1 MSCEPLLH
9 LAPLAGRGRRVAPGE
24 GESLRFECAENPPHP
39 TLSPQGGEREKK
51 MHGTREDDN
60 MAQAVTSEVPKEAS
74 STVVAQQSAMLNA
87 LPFSDTA
94 DFDDASRG
102 FLGTLENAR
111 IANAQGRVV
120 WSLEPYGFL
129 SDETA
134 PATVNPSLWR
144 QSRLNMQHG
153 LFEGVP
159 GVYQVRGLDIANMT
173 LLEGERGVIVVDTL
187 TSIEGARAAM
197 ELYFAH
203 RGQRPVIAV
212 IFTHTHTDHWGGARG
227 VLDDQTLASGQVP
240 IIAPNLFMEHAVSE
254 NIIAGPAML
263 RRAQYQFGPFLAK
276 GPRGQVDCGL
286 GKSMAVGSV
295 ALLRPTDLI
304 METGDKRT
312 IDGLEFEFQMA
323 PNSEAPAEMHF
334 FVPRYKL
341 LNLAENCTHNFH
353 NLLPFRGADV
363 RDALAWSKYLG
374 EALQM
379 WGGKADAMC
388 GQHHWPVWGKQRIDT
403 MIRQQRDLYKF
414 AHDETIRLMNHG
426 LTATEIAETIKLP
439 ASLEGAWHGRGYYGH
454 IRHNV
459 KAIYQKYLGWY
470 DANPV
475 HLDPLPPVESGKK
488 YVEYMGGAAA
498 ILERAKKDFA
508 LGEFR
513 FVAQAVSYLVFAEPD
528 NQAARALLADTF
540 EQLGYGAESAT
551 WRNAYLFGAQELR
564 QGMPK
569 APARPPVPRET
580 LAALRTG
587 QLWDVLGVRL
597 NGPNAE
603 GKHIVLNWSFTDTKE
618 NFVLTLEN
626 CALTYVEGAQAATAD
641 ASFSL
646 PRTVLDEVIS
656 SQTSFPEAVAKGN
669 IKYTGN
675 ATRLAELMKLMDEFP
690 RMFEIVEPRRVA
702 LN

>member
-1 MSCEPLLH
+1 MTQT
-9 LAPLAGRGRRVAPGE
+9 A
-24 GESLRFECAENPPHP
+24 
-39 TLSPQGGEREKK
+39 
-51 MHGTREDDN
+51 
-60 MAQAVTSEVPKEAS
+60 AVETPKETPKDAS
-74 STVVAQQSAMLNA
+74 ASVIAQQTAMLNA
-87 LPFSDTA
+87 LPFSDTR
-94 DFDDASRG
+94 DFDDAARG
-102 FLGTLENAR
+102 FLGTLEHAR
-111 IANAQGRVV
+111 VATAQGRVV

-129 SDETA
+129 SGEKA

-153 LFEGVP
+153 LFEVVP

-173 LLEGERGVIVVDTL
+173 LIEGDSGVIVVDTL

-197 ELYFAH
+197 ELYFKH
-203 RGQRPVIAV
+203 RGLRPVAAV

-227 VLDDQTLASGQVP
+227 VLAEDVPASGRVP

-286 GKSMAVGSV
+286 GKSMAAGSV

-304 METGDKRT
+304 METGDRRI

-334 FVPRYKL
+334 YVPRHKL

-388 GQHHWPVWGKQRIDT
+388 GQHHWPVWRHERIDT

-414 AHDETIRLMNHG
+414 AHDQTIRLMNHG

-488 YVEYMGGAAA
+488 YVEYMGGADA
-498 ILERAKKDFA
+498 ILARAANDFA
-508 LGEFR
+508 KGEFR
-513 FVAQAVSYLVFAEPD
+513 FVAQAVSHLVFADPD
-528 NQAARALLADTF
+528 NQAARTMLADTF
-540 EQLGYGAESAT
+540 EQLGYAAESAT

-569 APARPPVPRET
+569 TSPRPPMPRET
-580 LAALRTG
+580 LAALRTS

-597 NGPNAE
+597 NGPKAE
-603 GKHIVLNWSFTDTKE
+603 GKHIVLNWAFTDTNE
-618 NFVLTLEN
+618 TFVLTLEN
-626 CALTYVEGAQAATAD
+626 CALTYLEGAQAATVD
-641 ASFSL
+641 ASFAL
-646 PRTVLDEVIS
+646 ARATLDEVIAK
-656 SQTSFPEAVAKGN
+656 QTSFPEAVAGGKV
-669 IKYTGN
+669 KFTGN
-675 ATRLAELMKLMDEFP
+675 AMRLAELMGLMDEFP
-690 RMFEIVEPRRVA
+690 RMFEIVEPRRTAVT
-702 LN
+702 

>member
-1 MSCEPLLH
+1 MTDASHPDSPKDAT
-9 LAPLAGRGRRVAPGE
+9 APVVTRHAA
-24 GESLRFECAENPPHP
+24 
-39 TLSPQGGEREKK
+39 TLK
-51 MHGTREDDN
+51 
-60 MAQAVTSEVPKEAS
+60 
-74 STVVAQQSAMLNA
+74 A
-87 LPFSDTA
+87 LPFSDTR
-94 DFDDASRG
+94 DFEEASRG
-102 FLGTLENAR
+102 FLGTIDHAKITSET
-111 IANAQGRVV
+111 GRVV

-129 SDETA
+129 SMADA
-134 PATVNPSLWR
+134 PPTVDPSLWR
-144 QSRLNMQHG
+144 QSRLNMHHG
-153 LFEGVP
+153 LFEVLP

-173 LLEGERGVIVVDTL
+173 LIEGDKGVIVVDTL

-197 ELYFAH
+197 ELYFQH
-203 RGQRPVIAV
+203 RGKRKVAAI

-227 VLDDQTLASGQVP
+227 VLDDETLAKGSVP

-286 GKSMAVGSV
+286 GKSMAAGSV
-295 ALLRPTDLI
+295 ALIRPTDLI

-312 IDGLEFEFQMA
+312 IDGVEFEFQMA

-374 EALQM
+374 EALQI

-388 GQHHWPVWGKQRIDT
+388 GQHHWPVWGRDRIDT

-414 AHDETIRLMNHG
+414 AHDQTIRLMNHG
-426 LTATEIAETIKLP
+426 LTANEIAETIKLP
-439 ASLEGAWHGRGYYGH
+439 ASLDGAWHARGYYGH

-475 HLDPLPPVESGKK
+475 NLDPLPPVESGRK
-488 YVEYMGGAAA
+488 YVEYMGGAEA
-498 ILERAKKDFA
+498 ILERAAKDFA
-508 LGEFR
+508 NGGFR
-513 FVAQAVSYLVFAEPD
+513 FVAQALSHLVFAEPD
-528 NQAARALLADTF
+528 NQRARTMLADTF
-540 EQLGYGAESAT
+540 EQLGYAAESAT

-569 APARPPVPRET
+569 APARAPMLRET

-587 QLWDVLGVRL
+587 QLWDVLGIRL
-597 NGPNAE
+597 NGPKAE
-603 GKHIVLNWSFTDTKE
+603 GKRIVLNWSFSDTGE
-618 NFVLTLEN
+618 TFILNLEN
-626 CALTYVEGAQAATAD
+626 CVLSYVAGAQAADAD
-641 ASFSL
+641 AGFTL
-646 PRTVLDEVIS
+646 ARATLDEVIAK
-656 SQTSFPEAVAKGN
+656 QTTFPDAVAAGR
-669 IKYTGN
+669 IKFSGDPMK
-675 ATRLAELMKLMDEFP
+675 LGELMALMDEFP
-690 RMFEIVEPRRVA
+690 RMFEIVEPKRTLVT
-702 LN
+702 

>member
-1 MSCEPLLH
+1 M
-9 LAPLAGRGRRVAPGE
+9 
-24 GESLRFECAENPPHP
+24 
-39 TLSPQGGEREKK
+39 GERSTGEALK
-51 MHGTREDDN
+51 E
-60 MAQAVTSEVPKEAS
+60 SPKDAS
-74 STVVAQQSAMLNA
+74 ASVVAQHAAMLKA

-94 DFDDASRG
+94 DFDDAARG
-102 FLGTLENAR
+102 FLGSIDNAK
-111 IANAQGRVV
+111 ITSAQGRSV

-129 SDETA
+129 SDAEA

-144 QSRLNMQHG
+144 QSRLNMNHG
-153 LFEGVP
+153 LFEVVP

-173 LLEGERGVIVVDTL
+173 LIEGDAGVIVVDTL

-197 ELYFAH
+197 ALYFRH
-203 RGQRPVIAV
+203 RGERPVVAV

-227 VLDDQTLASGQVP
+227 VLDDETLAAGRVP

-263 RRAQYQFGPFLAK
+263 RRAQYQFGPFLSK

-286 GKSMAVGSV
+286 GKSMAAGSV

-304 METGDKRT
+304 IATGDKRI
-312 IDGLEFEFQMA
+312 IDGVEFEFQMA

-334 FVPRYKL
+334 FIPRYKL

-363 RDALAWSKYLG
+363 RDALAWSKYLN
-374 EALQM
+374 EALRM

-388 GQHHWPVWGKQRIDT
+388 GQHHWPVWGRERIDT

-414 AHDETIRLMNHG
+414 AHDQTVRLMNHG
-426 LTATEIAETIKLP
+426 LTASEIAETIRLP
-439 ASLEGAWHGRGYYGH
+439 ESLEGAWHTRGYYGH
-454 IRHNV
+454 IRHNM

-475 HLDPLPPVESGKK
+475 HLDPLPPAAAGKK
-488 YVEYMGGAAA
+488 YVDYMGGADA
-498 ILERAKKDFA
+498 LLMRARQDFA
-508 LGEFR
+508 NGEFR
-513 FVAQAVSYLVFAEPD
+513 FVAEAVSHLVFADPD

-540 EQLGYGAESAT
+540 EQLGYAAESST

-569 APARPPVPRET
+569 APPRPPMPRET
-580 LAALRTG
+580 LAALRTE

-597 NGPNAE
+597 NGPKAE
-603 GKHIVLNWSFTDTKE
+603 GKHIVLNWTFTDTHE
-618 NFVLTLEN
+618 RFVLTLEN
-626 CALTYVEGAQAATAD
+626 CALTYSEGVQADNAD
-641 ASFSL
+641 SGFTLA
-646 PRTVLDEVIS
+646 RGTLDEVIAK
-656 SQTSFPEAVAKGN
+656 QTSFTDAVAARRIEVIGN
-669 IKYTGN
+669 V
-675 ATRLAELMKLMDEFP
+675 TRLAELMDLMDEFP
-690 RMFEIVEPRRVA
+690 RMFEIVEPKRA
-702 LN
+702 LVT

>member
-1 MSCEPLLH
+1 MTDTVSIE
-9 LAPLAGRGRRVAPGE
+9 APKDA
-24 GESLRFECAENPPHP
+24 
-39 TLSPQGGEREKK
+39 SP
-51 MHGTREDDN
+51 
-60 MAQAVTSEVPKEAS
+60 S
-74 STVVAQQSAMLNA
+74 VVALHAATLKT
-87 LPFSDTA
+87 LPFSDTR
-94 DFDDASRG
+94 DFDDAARG
-102 FLGTLENAR
+102 FLGTVENAKVTSP
-111 IANAQGRVV
+111 QGRVV

-129 SDETA
+129 SDKEA
-134 PATVNPSLWR
+134 PPTVDPSLWR
-144 QSRLNMQHG
+144 QSRLNMHHG
-153 LFEGVP
+153 LFAVVP

-173 LLEGERGVIVVDTL
+173 LIEGDQGVIVVDTL

-197 ELYFAH
+197 DLYFQH
-203 RGQRPVIAV
+203 RGKRQVAAV

-227 VLDDQTLASGQVP
+227 VIDDAMLANGVP
-240 IIAPNLFMEHAVSE
+240 IIAPNLFMDYAVSE

-276 GPRGQVDCGL
+276 GARGQVDCGL
-286 GKSMAVGSV
+286 GKTMAAGAV

-304 METGDKRT
+304 IATGDKRV
-312 IDGLEFEFQMA
+312 IDGVEFEFQMA

-334 FVPRYKL
+334 FVPRYRL

-388 GQHHWPVWGKQRIDT
+388 GQHHWPVWGRERIDT

-414 AHDETIRLMNHG
+414 AHDQTIRLMNHG
-426 LTATEIAETIKLP
+426 LTASEIAETIRLP

-475 HLDPLPPVESGKK
+475 NLDPLPPADAGKK
-488 YVEYMGGAAA
+488 YVEYMGGAEA
-498 ILERAKKDFA
+498 ILERARKDFA
-508 LGEFR
+508 NGEFR
-513 FVAQAVSYLVFAEPD
+513 FVAQAVSHLVFAEPD
-528 NQAARALLADTF
+528 NQSARAMLADTF
-540 EQLGYGAESAT
+540 EQLGYAAESST

-569 APARPPVPRET
+569 APPRAAMPRET
-580 LAALRTG
+580 LAALRTE

-597 NGPNAE
+597 NGPKAE
-603 GKHIVLNWSFTDTKE
+603 GKRIVLNWNFTDTGE
-618 NFVLTLEN
+618 RFILNLEN
-626 CALTYVEGAQAATAD
+626 SALTYVASAEAADAH

-646 PRTVLDEVIS
+646 ARNTLDEVIAKV
-656 SQTSFPEAVAKGN
+656 TTVPEAVGAGK
-669 IKYTGN
+669 IKVAGD
-675 ATRLAELMKLMDEFP
+675 AMRLAELMALMDEFP
-690 RMFEIVEPRRVA
+690 RMFEIVEPKRTVVT
-702 LN
+702 

>member
-1 MSCEPLLH
+1 MIMS
-9 LAPLAGRGRRVAPGE
+9 
-24 GESLRFECAENPPHP
+24 
-39 TLSPQGGEREKK
+39 
-51 MHGTREDDN
+51 
-60 MAQAVTSEVPKEAS
+60 QAAVSEAPKESPKDAS
-74 STVVAQQSAMLNA
+74 PSVVAQQQAVRNA

-94 DFDDASRG
+94 DFDDAARG
-102 FLGTLENAR
+102 FLGTIESAK
-111 IANAQGRVV
+111 IMSSSGRVV

-129 SDETA
+129 SEAEA

-144 QSRLNMQHG
+144 QSRLNMHHG
-153 LFEGVP
+153 LFEVVP

-173 LLEGERGVIVVDTL
+173 LIEGDTGVVVVDTL

-197 ELYFAH
+197 ELYFKH
-203 RGQRPVIAV
+203 RGQKPVAAV

-227 VLDDQTLASGQVP
+227 VLEEDALATGRVP

-276 GPRGQVDCGL
+276 GVRGQVDCGL
-286 GKSMAVGSV
+286 GKTMAAGAV

-304 METGDKRT
+304 IETGDKRV

-334 FVPRYKL
+334 YVPRYKL

-374 EALQM
+374 EALKM
-379 WGGKADAMC
+379 WGGKAEAMC
-388 GQHHWPVWGKQRIDT
+388 GQHHWPVWGSDRIDT

-414 AHDETIRLMNHG
+414 AHDQTIRLMNHG

-439 ASLEGAWHGRGYYGH
+439 ASLESAWHGRGYYGH

-475 HLDPLPPVESGKK
+475 NLDPLPPVESGKK
-488 YVEYMGGAAA
+488 YVEYMGGADALLA
-498 ILERAKKDFA
+498 RARKDFA
-508 LGEFR
+508 KGEFR
-513 FVAQAVSYLVFAEPD
+513 FVAQAVSHLVFADPD

-540 EQLGYGAESAT
+540 EQLGYAAESST

-564 QGMPK
+564 HGMPK
-569 APARPPVPRET
+569 TPPRPPMPRET
-580 LAALRTG
+580 LAALRTE

-597 NGPNAE
+597 NGPKAE
-603 GKHIVLNWSFTDTKE
+603 GMHIVLNWSFSDTGE
-618 NFVLTLEN
+618 SFALNLEN
-626 CALTYVEGAQAATAD
+626 SALTYTEGVQSEKAD
-641 ASFSL
+641 ASFTLARSL
-646 PRTVLDEVIS
+646 LDEVIAK
-656 SQTSFPEAVAKGN
+656 QTSFPEAVAAGKV
-669 IKYTGN
+669 KFTGN
-675 ATRLAELMKLMDEFP
+675 AMKLAELMGLMDEFP
-690 RMFEIVEPRRVA
+690 RMFEIVEPKRVMVS
-702 LN
+702 